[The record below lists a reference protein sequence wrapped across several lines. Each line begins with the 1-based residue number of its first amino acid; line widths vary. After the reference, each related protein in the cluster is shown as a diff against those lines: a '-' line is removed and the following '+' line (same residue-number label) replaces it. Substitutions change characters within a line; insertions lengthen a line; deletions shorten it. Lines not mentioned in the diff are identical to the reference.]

1 MAESPA
7 SSLSS
12 PPSELDTPAT
22 STVPEPSKGKK
33 RTTEPIEPP
42 ASRSKRARKTAVYT
56 EVDEEEE
63 EEELI
68 KKENVTKATPK
79 IKKSKVVSTT
89 SIKEEEEV
97 EINGSESEGAKSPK
111 KVTKSRSKAAKVV
124 KKEEVEEDGTTKKKV
139 VRKKKTKEEKEAEA
153 MPLLARTVGS
163 KIVVGAH
170 ISSAGGVHNAIPN
183 SVHIGGN
190 AFALFLKSQRKWTNP
205 ALQDEQATQFLS
217 SCKEHKYDTGH
228 NHTPPIVPHGSYLVN
243 LAHPDADRTKQAYD
257 SFIDDLDRCRRLG
270 IVLYNFHPGNCAA
283 SSNRSEGLTHL
294 AKQLNKAHKDP
305 SSGSVITLLET
316 MAASGNTLGSTFEDI
331 AEVISLV
338 EKKDRVGVCLDTCH
352 VFAAGYDLRTHE
364 AYKSTIE
371 KFDDVIGL
379 KYLRAFHMND
389 SKAPLASGRDLHA
402 NIGTGFLGLRSF
414 HNLVNDSRMW
424 GLPMVLE
431 TPIDVKD
438 KDTGKEVPDKSIWAK
453 EIKLLESLVGMD
465 VESEEFQQLEEELQE
480 KGVSE
485 RERVQVQVDKRD
497 EKKKPKEKK
506 VKAAAAK
513 KCKKAKKEESASE
526 ESGSD

>member
-1 MAESPA
+1 MSESLA
-7 SSLSS
+7 SDLSS
-12 PPSELDTPAT
+12 PPSDIDTQAT
-22 STVPEPSKGKK
+22 SIVSKPSKGKK
-33 RTTEPIEPP
+33 RTADPIEPSS
-42 ASRSKRARKTAVYT
+42 ARSKRARKAAVYT
-56 EVDEEEE
+56 EVDEDEEVVKRE
-63 EEELI
+63 ITTKSTPSSKKTKVASTSI
-68 KKENVTKATPK
+68 KKEDAEVNDPKPSADESPKKATK
-79 IKKSKVVSTT
+79 QKSKV
-89 SIKEEEEV
+89 
-97 EINGSESEGAKSPK
+97 K
-111 KVTKSRSKAAKVV
+111 KVVT
-124 KKEEVEEDGTTKKKV
+124 KEEVEESGTIKKKV

-153 MPLLARTVGS
+153 MPLAARTIGS
-163 KIVVGAH
+163 KILVGAH
-170 ISSAGGVHNAIPN
+170 ISSAGGVQNATPN

-190 AFALFLKSQRKWTNP
+190 AFALFLKSQRKWANP
-205 ALQDEQATQFLS
+205 ALQDEQATQFIS
-217 SCKEHKYDTGH
+217 SCKEHKYDMGH
-228 NHTPPIVPHGSYLVN
+228 QSCPPIVPHGSYLVN

-283 SSNRSEGLTHL
+283 SSNRSEGLAHL

-338 EKKDRVGVCLDTCH
+338 EEKERVGVCLDTCH
-352 VFAAGYDLRTHE
+352 VFAAGYDLRSPE

-371 KFDDVIGL
+371 KFDNVIGL

-389 SKAPLASGRDLHA
+389 SKAPLTSGRDLHA

-414 HNLVNDSRMW
+414 HNVVNDSRMW

-465 VESEEFQQLEEELQE
+465 TESEEFQKLEKELKA
-480 KGVSE
+480 KGTSE
-485 RERVQVQVDKRD
+485 RERVQAQVDKRE
-497 EKKKPKEKK
+497 EKKKTGAGKKGKGAGEKK
-506 VKAAAAK
+506 GGK
-513 KCKKAKKEESASE
+513 KGSDSD
-526 ESGSD
+526 ESGSE

>member
-1 MAESPA
+1 MTESPA
-7 SSLSS
+7 SALSS
-12 PPSELDTPAT
+12 PPSEIDIPPVLTVSTPA
-22 STVPEPSKGKK
+22 KGKK
-33 RTTEPIEPP
+33 RGADPIEPTS
-42 ASRSKRARKTAVYT
+42 ARSKRARKAAVYT
-56 EVDEEEE
+56 EVEEEE
-63 EEELI
+63 DVI
-68 KKENVTKATPK
+68 KTDFVIKSTPK
-79 IKKSKVVSTT
+79 SKKSKVVTT
-89 SIKEEEEV
+89 LVQEDGEA
-97 EINGSESEGAKSPK
+97 NGSELEIDSPK
-111 KVTKSRSKAAKVV
+111 KVTKSKSKAKKVV
-124 KKEEVEEDGTTKKKV
+124 KKEVVKQEVDEDGATKKKV

-153 MPLLARTVGS
+153 MPLAARTIGS
-163 KIVVGAH
+163 KILVGAH
-170 ISSAGGVHNAIPN
+170 ISSAGGVQNAVPN
-183 SVHIGGN
+183 SLHIGGN
-190 AFALFLKSQRKWTNP
+190 AFALFLKSQRKWANP
-205 ALQDEQATQFLS
+205 ALQNEQATQFIS

-228 NHTPPIVPHGSYLVN
+228 KHTPPIVPHGSYLVN

-283 SSNRSEGLTHL
+283 SSNRSEGLAHL
-294 AKQLNKAHKDP
+294 AKQLNKAHSDP

-352 VFAAGYDLRTHE
+352 VFAAGYDLRSPE
-364 AYKSTIE
+364 AYKSTID
-371 KFDDVIGL
+371 KFDKVIGL
-379 KYLRAFHMND
+379 NYLRAFHMND

-438 KDTGKEVPDKSIWAK
+438 KDTGKEIPDKSIWAT

-465 VESEEFQQLEEELQE
+465 IDSEEFKKLEQELCA
-480 KGVSE
+480 KGTSE
-485 RERVQVQVDKRD
+485 RERVQAQVDKRE
-497 EKKKPKEKK
+497 EKKKTGAGKK
-506 VKAAAAK
+506 GKVGAQQKGGK
-513 KCKKAKKEESASE
+513 KGGDSE

>member
-1 MAESPA
+1 MDESPA
-7 SSLSS
+7 SALSS
-12 PPSELDTPAT
+12 PPSEIDTPAT
-22 STVPEPSKGKK
+22 PTVPEPPKGKK
-33 RTTEPIEPP
+33 RQADPIVPP
-42 ASRSKRARKTAVYT
+42 ASRAKRARKTAVYT

-63 EEELI
+63 EI
-68 KKENVTKATPK
+68 VKKEVVTKGTPK
-79 IKKSKVVSTT
+79 SKKAKVVTT

-97 EINGSESEGAKSPK
+97 EINGYESEGSESPK
-111 KVTKSRSKAAKVV
+111 KVTKSKSKVKKVV
-124 KKEEVEEDGTTKKKV
+124 KKEEVEGDGTVKKKV

-153 MPLLARTVGS
+153 MPLLARTIGS

-170 ISSAGGVHNAIPN
+170 ISSAGGVQNAIPN
-183 SVHIGGN
+183 SIHIGGN

-205 ALQDEQATQFLS
+205 ALQDEQATKFLS
-217 SCKEHKYDTGH
+217 SCKEHRYDSGSDL
-228 NHTPPIVPHGSYLVN
+228 TPPIVPHGSYLVN

-283 SSNRSEGLTHL
+283 SSNRTEGLAHL

-305 SSGSVITLLET
+305 TSGSVITLLET

-352 VFAAGYDLRTHE
+352 VFAAGYDLRTPE

-371 KFDDVIGL
+371 RFDKVIGL

-389 SKAPLASGRDLHA
+389 SKAPLNSGRDLHA

-414 HNLVNDSRMW
+414 HNLVNDERFW

-465 VESEEFQQLEEELQE
+465 TASEEFQKLEKELQE

-485 RERVQVQVDKRD
+485 RERVQAQVDKRE

-506 VKAAAAK
+506 AK
-513 KCKKAKKEESASE
+513 VAPTKRPRKAKKEESASE
-526 ESGSD
+526 ESGSE

>member
-1 MAESPA
+1 MSGSPV

-12 PPSELDTPAT
+12 LPSETDLPAIA
-22 STVPEPSKGKK
+22 SAPEPSKRKK
-33 RTTEPIEPP
+33 RQADPIEPP
-42 ASRSKRARKTAVYT
+42 AWRSKRARKTAIYT

-63 EEELI
+63 QHILEKEPAVRTGPKSKKI
-68 KKENVTKATPK
+68 KVTTSVKKE
-79 IKKSKVVSTT
+79 
-89 SIKEEEEV
+89 KEEAR
-97 EINGSESEGAKSPK
+97 INGSESQGGESPQEIIKSK
-111 KVTKSRSKAAKVV
+111 SKAKRVV
-124 KKEEVEEDGTTKKKV
+124 KKEKAGEDGTVETKV

-153 MPLLARTVGS
+153 MPLLARTIGS
-163 KIVVGAH
+163 TIVVGAH
-170 ISSAGGVHNAIPN
+170 ISSAGGVQNAIPN

-205 ALQDEQATQFLS
+205 ALQDEQATQFLTN
-217 SCKEHKYDTGH
+217 CKEHKYDTGH
-228 NHTPPIVPHGSYLVN
+228 KHTPPIVPHGSYLVN

-283 SSNRSEGLTHL
+283 SSNRTEGLAHL

-305 SSGSVITLLET
+305 NSGSVITLLET
-316 MAASGNTLGSTFEDI
+316 MAAGGNTLGSTFEDI

-352 VFAAGYDLRTHE
+352 VFAAGYDLRTPE
-364 AYKSTIE
+364 TYNATIE
-371 KFDDVIGL
+371 KFDNVIGL

-453 EIKLLESLVGMD
+453 EIKLLEKLVGMD
-465 VESEEFQQLEEELQE
+465 TESDEFLKLEKELQE
-480 KGVSE
+480 KGISE
-485 RERVQVQVDKRD
+485 RERVQAQVDKRE

-506 VKAAAAK
+506 SKTAAK
-513 KCKKAKKEESASE
+513 KKTKKEDSASDD
-526 ESGSD
+526 SGSD

>member
-7 SSLSS
+7 STLSS
-12 PPSELDTPAT
+12 PPSEIDTSAT
-22 STVPEPSKGKK
+22 STAPEPSKGKK
-33 RTTEPIEPP
+33 RQAGPIVPP
-42 ASRSKRARKTAVYT
+42 ASRSKRARKTAVYI
-56 EVDEEEE
+56 EAGEEEE
-63 EEELI
+63 EIAE
-68 KKENVTKATPK
+68 KQTVTKGTPRS
-79 IKKSKVVSTT
+79 KKAKVVTT
-89 SIKEEEEV
+89 SIKEEEEI
-97 EINGSESEGAKSPK
+97 EINASQSEGAESPK
-111 KVTKSRSKAAKVV
+111 KVIKSRSKAKKVV
-124 KKEEVEEDGTTKKKV
+124 KKEEVEEDGTAKKKV
-139 VRKKKTKEEKEAEA
+139 ARKKKTKQEKEAEA
-153 MPLLARTVGS
+153 MPLLARTLGS

-170 ISSAGGVHNAIPN
+170 ISSAGGVQNAIPN

-205 ALQDEQATQFLS
+205 SLQDEQATQFLS
-217 SCKEHKYDTGH
+217 NCKEHKYDYGH

-270 IVLYNFHPGNCAA
+270 IVLYNFHPGNCAG
-283 SSNRSEGLTHL
+283 SSNRTAGLAHL

-305 SSGSVITLLET
+305 TSGTVITLLET

-352 VFAAGYDLRTHE
+352 IFAAGYDLRTPK
-364 AYKSTIE
+364 AYKSTIK

-389 SKAPLASGRDLHA
+389 SKAPLSSGRDLHA

-414 HNLVNDSRMW
+414 HNLVNDERMW

-438 KDTGKEVPDKSIWAK
+438 KETGKEVPDKSIWAK

-465 VESEEFQQLEEELQE
+465 TESEEFLTLEKELQE

-485 RERVQVQVDKRD
+485 RERVQAQVDKLE
-497 EKKKPKEKK
+497 EKKKRKEEKA
-506 VKAAAAK
+506 KAATMK
-513 KCKKAKKEESASE
+513 NTKKAKKEESASE